1 MSNKVLITNSQKAI
15 KVPSGLRILIRRA
28 CNAVLEYEHFDD
40 PAEISVTFVDN
51 AAIAELNNQ
60 YRNKPMPTDVLS
72 FPLGENGVYDVD
84 ENNGCK
90 MLGDIV
96 ISMERAQEQATL
108 YGHPLQREVAFLTVH
123 SMLHLLGYD
132 HENGGL
138 EAMRMREKEEAV
150 LTQLGLPPHGELHGI
165 KKTGVLFC
173 KNETPIQGHYD
184 TSSVFVAVIG
194 RPNVGKSSL
203 TNLLVGEKVA
213 IVTSKPQTTRTR
225 ITGVITRGPL
235 QYVLLDTPGVH
246 KPHNKLGRRMD
257 KTASDSIADVDVSM
271 MLFEPY
277 GALNESEMVL
287 VEALKKGGPA
297 IAVINKT
304 DLVKDPADLEARKAE
319 LKALGVFDD
328 VYTVSVRD
336 NDHCE
341 ELFDAL
347 SRYAVE
353 GPHYFDDDAYTDMP
367 EKELVAEVI
376 REKALLY
383 MRDEI
388 PHGIAV
394 VVERFKER
402 PGTDLVDI
410 DVNIYCERESHKGM
424 VIGKG
429 GAMLKKIAS
438 AARTDCEEF
447 LGCRVN
453 LQCWVKV
460 KADWRDNEF
469 MLNNFGFKQ
478 QPNR

>member
-1 MSNKVLITNSQKAI
+1 MSTTTPVQ
-15 KVPSGLRILIRRA
+15 
-28 CNAVLEYEHFDD
+28 
-40 PAEISVTFVDN
+40 
-51 AAIAELNNQ
+51 
-60 YRNKPMPTDVLS
+60 
-72 FPLGENGVYDVD
+72 
-84 ENNGCK
+84 
-90 MLGDIV
+90 
-96 ISMERAQEQATL
+96 ER
-108 YGHPLQREVAFLTVH
+108 
-123 SMLHLLGYD
+123 
-132 HENGGL
+132 
-138 EAMRMREKEEAV
+138 
-150 LTQLGLPPHGELHGI
+150 
-165 KKTGVLFC
+165 
-173 KNETPIQGHYD
+173 YD

-246 KPHNKLGRRMD
+246 KAHNKLGKRMD

-287 VEALKKGGPA
+287 VEALQRSSPA

-319 LKALGVFDD
+319 LKALGVFDAI
-328 VYTVSVRD
+328 YTISVR
-336 NDHCE
+336 NKEGSE

-376 REKALLY
+376 REKALLF

-402 PGTDLVDI
+402 PGTDLIDI

-438 AARTDCEEF
+438 AARADCEEF

-460 KADWRDNEF
+460 KSDWRDNEF
-469 MLNNFGFKQ
+469 LLNNFGFKQ
-478 QPNR
+478 NPSNR

>member
-1 MSNKVLITNSQKAI
+1 MSKPIVAVVGRPNVGKSSLFNKLCGQRLAIVEDTPGITRDRIFANCEWNGHDFLLVDTGGIEPKATE
-15 KVPSGLRILIRRA
+15 GILAHMR
-28 CNAVLEYEHFDD
+28 
-40 PAEISVTFVDN
+40 
-51 AAIAELNNQ
+51 
-60 YRNKPMPTDVLS
+60 
-72 FPLGENGVYDVD
+72 
-84 ENNGCK
+84 
-90 MLGDIV
+90 
-96 ISMERAQEQATL
+96 EQAQIAIDTADCIIMVVDVRDGL
-108 YGHPLQREVAFLTVH
+108 TAADEDVAHMLRRSHKPIILAVNKCDKVGEAPMEMYEFYNLGFDEV
-123 SMLHLLGYD
+123 M
-132 HENGGL
+132 
-138 EAMRMREKEEAV
+138 
-150 LTQLGLPPHGELHGI
+150 
-165 KKTGVLFC
+165 
-173 KNETPIQGHYD
+173 PI
-184 TSSVFVAVIG
+184 SSVHGHGTGDLLDAVCAHLDFSETVVEEDRIPVAIIG

-246 KPHNKLGRRMD
+246 KPHNKLGKRMD

-319 LKALGVFDD
+319 LKALGVFDE

>member
-1 MSNKVLITNSQKAI
+1 MSKPIVAVVGRPNVGKSTLFNKLCGQRLAIVEDTPGITRDRIFANCEWNGHEFLLVDTGGIEPKATE
-15 KVPSGLRILIRRA
+15 GILAHMR
-28 CNAVLEYEHFDD
+28 
-40 PAEISVTFVDN
+40 
-51 AAIAELNNQ
+51 
-60 YRNKPMPTDVLS
+60 
-72 FPLGENGVYDVD
+72 
-84 ENNGCK
+84 
-90 MLGDIV
+90 
-96 ISMERAQEQATL
+96 EQAQIAIDTADCIIMVVDVRDGLTAADEDVAHMLRRSHKPIILAVNKCDKVGEAPMEL
-108 YGHPLQREVAFLTVH
+108 YEFYNLGFDEV
-123 SMLHLLGYD
+123 M
-132 HENGGL
+132 
-138 EAMRMREKEEAV
+138 
-150 LTQLGLPPHGELHGI
+150 
-165 KKTGVLFC
+165 
-173 KNETPIQGHYD
+173 PI
-184 TSSVFVAVIG
+184 SSVHGHGTGDLLDAVCAHLDFSETVVEEDRIPVAIIG

-203 TNLLVGEKVA
+203 TNRLVGEKVA

-225 ITGVITRGPL
+225 ITGVVTRGPL

-246 KPHNKLGRRMD
+246 KARNKLGKRMD

-287 VEALKKGGPA
+287 VEALQRSGPA

-304 DLVKDPADLEARKAE
+304 DLVKEPADLEARKAE
-319 LKALGVFDD
+319 LKELGVFDAI
-328 VYTVSVRD
+328 YTVSVRAD
-336 NDHCE
+336 DHCE

-347 SRYAVE
+347 SQYAVE

-402 PGTDLVDI
+402 PGTDLIDI

-438 AARTDCEEF
+438 AARADCEEF

-460 KADWRDNEF
+460 KSDWRDNEF
-469 MLNNFGFKQ
+469 LLNNFGFKQ
-478 QPNR
+478 NSSNR

>member
-1 MSNKVLITNSQKAI
+1 MSTTTPV
-15 KVPSGLRILIRRA
+15 
-28 CNAVLEYEHFDD
+28 
-40 PAEISVTFVDN
+40 
-51 AAIAELNNQ
+51 
-60 YRNKPMPTDVLS
+60 
-72 FPLGENGVYDVD
+72 
-84 ENNGCK
+84 
-90 MLGDIV
+90 
-96 ISMERAQEQATL
+96 QE
-108 YGHPLQREVAFLTVH
+108 
-123 SMLHLLGYD
+123 
-132 HENGGL
+132 
-138 EAMRMREKEEAV
+138 
-150 LTQLGLPPHGELHGI
+150 
-165 KKTGVLFC
+165 
-173 KNETPIQGHYD
+173 HYD

-225 ITGVITRGPL
+225 ITGVITRGSL

-246 KPHNKLGRRMD
+246 KAHNKLGKRMD

-277 GALNESEMVL
+277 GALNESEMAL
-287 VEALKKGGPA
+287 VETLHRSGPA

-319 LKALGVFDD
+319 LKALGVFDAI
-328 VYTVSVRD
+328 YTISVR
-336 NDHCE
+336 NKEGSE

-376 REKALLY
+376 REKALLF

-402 PGTDLVDI
+402 PGTDLIDI

-460 KADWRDNEF
+460 KSDWRDNEF
-469 MLNNFGFKQ
+469 LLNNFGFKQ
-478 QPNR
+478 NPSNR

>member
-1 MSNKVLITNSQKAI
+1 M
-15 KVPSGLRILIRRA
+15 
-28 CNAVLEYEHFDD
+28 
-40 PAEISVTFVDN
+40 
-51 AAIAELNNQ
+51 NN
-60 YRNKPMPTDVLS
+60 T
-72 FPLGENGVYDVD
+72 
-84 ENNGCK
+84 
-90 MLGDIV
+90 
-96 ISMERAQEQATL
+96 
-108 YGHPLQREVAFLTVH
+108 
-123 SMLHLLGYD
+123 
-132 HENGGL
+132 
-138 EAMRMREKEEAV
+138 
-150 LTQLGLPPHGELHGI
+150 
-165 KKTGVLFC
+165 
-173 KNETPIQGHYD
+173 TPIQGHYD

-246 KPHNKLGRRMD
+246 KARNKLGKRMD
-257 KTASDSIADVDVSM
+257 KTASDSMADVDVSM

-277 GALNESEMVL
+277 GALNESEMML
-287 VEALKKGGPA
+287 VEALQHGGPA

-304 DLVKDPADLEARKAE
+304 DLVKDPAGLEARKEE
-319 LKALGVFDD
+319 LRALGVFDD
-328 VYTVSVRD
+328 IFTVSVR
-336 NDHCE
+336 E
-341 ELFDAL
+341 ENGCDSLFEVL

-367 EKELVAEVI
+367 EKELVAELI
-376 REKALLY
+376 REKALLL

-402 PGTDLVDI
+402 PDSDLIDI

-438 AARTDCEEF
+438 AARLDCEEF

-460 KADWRDNEF
+460 KSDWRDNEF

-478 QPNR
+478 NPNR

>member
-1 MSNKVLITNSQKAI
+1 MSTTTPV
-15 KVPSGLRILIRRA
+15 
-28 CNAVLEYEHFDD
+28 
-40 PAEISVTFVDN
+40 
-51 AAIAELNNQ
+51 
-60 YRNKPMPTDVLS
+60 
-72 FPLGENGVYDVD
+72 
-84 ENNGCK
+84 
-90 MLGDIV
+90 
-96 ISMERAQEQATL
+96 QE
-108 YGHPLQREVAFLTVH
+108 
-123 SMLHLLGYD
+123 
-132 HENGGL
+132 
-138 EAMRMREKEEAV
+138 
-150 LTQLGLPPHGELHGI
+150 
-165 KKTGVLFC
+165 
-173 KNETPIQGHYD
+173 HYD

-246 KPHNKLGRRMD
+246 KAHNKLGKRMD

-277 GALNESEMVL
+277 GALNESEMAL
-287 VEALKKGGPA
+287 VEALHRSGPA

-319 LKALGVFDD
+319 LKALGVFDAI
-328 VYTVSVRD
+328 YTISVR
-336 NDHCE
+336 NKEGSE

-376 REKALLY
+376 REKALLF

-402 PGTDLVDI
+402 PGTDLIDI

-429 GAMLKKIAS
+429 GAMLKKIGS
-438 AARTDCEEF
+438 NARYELEQMLDAK
-447 LGCRVN
+447 VN
-453 LQCWVKV
+453 LKLWVKV
-460 KADWRDNEF
+460 RKDWRDSDF
-469 MLNNFGFKQ
+469 MIKNFGYDKKEI
-478 QPNR
+478 

>member
-1 MSNKVLITNSQKAI
+1 MSTTTPV
-15 KVPSGLRILIRRA
+15 
-28 CNAVLEYEHFDD
+28 
-40 PAEISVTFVDN
+40 
-51 AAIAELNNQ
+51 
-60 YRNKPMPTDVLS
+60 
-72 FPLGENGVYDVD
+72 
-84 ENNGCK
+84 
-90 MLGDIV
+90 
-96 ISMERAQEQATL
+96 QE
-108 YGHPLQREVAFLTVH
+108 
-123 SMLHLLGYD
+123 
-132 HENGGL
+132 
-138 EAMRMREKEEAV
+138 
-150 LTQLGLPPHGELHGI
+150 
-165 KKTGVLFC
+165 
-173 KNETPIQGHYD
+173 HYD

-246 KPHNKLGRRMD
+246 KAHNKLGKRMD

-277 GALNESEMVL
+277 GALNESEMAL
-287 VEALKKGGPA
+287 VEALQRSGPA

-319 LKALGVFDD
+319 LKALGVFDEI
-328 VYTVSVRD
+328 YTISVR
-336 NDHCE
+336 NKESGE

-347 SRYAVE
+347 RRYAVE

-376 REKALLY
+376 REKALLF

-402 PGTDLVDI
+402 PGTDLIDI
-410 DVNIYCERESHKGM
+410 DVNIYCEKESHKGM

-438 AARTDCEEF
+438 AARADCEEF

-460 KADWRDNEF
+460 KSDWRDNEF
-469 MLNNFGFKQ
+469 LLNNFGFKQ
-478 QPNR
+478 NPSNR

>member
-1 MSNKVLITNSQKAI
+1 MSTTTPV
-15 KVPSGLRILIRRA
+15 
-28 CNAVLEYEHFDD
+28 
-40 PAEISVTFVDN
+40 
-51 AAIAELNNQ
+51 
-60 YRNKPMPTDVLS
+60 
-72 FPLGENGVYDVD
+72 
-84 ENNGCK
+84 
-90 MLGDIV
+90 
-96 ISMERAQEQATL
+96 QE
-108 YGHPLQREVAFLTVH
+108 
-123 SMLHLLGYD
+123 
-132 HENGGL
+132 
-138 EAMRMREKEEAV
+138 
-150 LTQLGLPPHGELHGI
+150 
-165 KKTGVLFC
+165 
-173 KNETPIQGHYD
+173 HYD

-246 KPHNKLGRRMD
+246 KAHNKLGKRMD

-277 GALNESEMVL
+277 GALNESEMAL
-287 VEALKKGGPA
+287 VEALHRSGQA

-304 DLVKDPADLEARKAE
+304 DLVKEPADLETRKAE
-319 LKALGVFDD
+319 LKALGVFDEI
-328 VYTVSVRD
+328 YTISVR
-336 NDHCE
+336 NKEGSE

-376 REKALLY
+376 REKALLF

-402 PGTDLVDI
+402 PGTDLIDI

-438 AARTDCEEF
+438 AARADCEEF

-460 KADWRDNEF
+460 KSDWRDNEF
-469 MLNNFGFKQ
+469 LLNNFGFKQ
-478 QPNR
+478 NSSNR

>member
-1 MSNKVLITNSQKAI
+1 MSKPIVAVVGRPNVGKSTLFNKLCGQRLAIVEDTPGITRDRIFANCEWSGHEFMLVDTGGIEPKATE
-15 KVPSGLRILIRRA
+15 GILAHMR
-28 CNAVLEYEHFDD
+28 EQ
-40 PAEISVTFVDN
+40 AEIAIDTADCIIMVVDVRDGLT
-51 AAIAELNNQ
+51 AA
-60 YRNKPMPTDVLS
+60 
-72 FPLGENGVYDVD
+72 D
-84 ENNGCK
+84 E
-90 MLGDIV
+90 
-96 ISMERAQEQATL
+96 
-108 YGHPLQREVAFLTVH
+108 EVAH
-123 SMLHLLGYD
+123 MLRRSHKPIIL
-132 HENGGL
+132 
-138 EAMRMREKEEAV
+138 AV
-150 LTQLGLPPHGELHGI
+150 N
-165 KKTGVLFC
+165 KCDKTGEAPMELYEFYNLGFDEVL
-173 KNETPIQGHYD
+173 PI
-184 TSSVFVAVIG
+184 SSVHGHGTGDLLDAVCAHLDFSETVVEEDRIPVAIIG

-246 KPHNKLGRRMD
+246 KARNKLGKRMD

-287 VEALKKGGPA
+287 VDMLRSSGGPA

-304 DLVKDPADLEARKAE
+304 DLVKEPADLEARKEE

-328 VYTVSVRD
+328 IYTISVRD
-336 NDHCE
+336 NDGCE
-341 ELFDAL
+341 VLFDAL

-376 REKALLY
+376 REKALLF

-402 PGTDLVDI
+402 PGTDLIDI

-438 AARTDCEEF
+438 AARADCEEF

-460 KADWRDNEF
+460 KSDWRDNEF
-469 MLNNFGFKQ
+469 LLNNFGFKQ
-478 QPNR
+478 NTNNR

>member
-1 MSNKVLITNSQKAI
+1 MSTTTPV
-15 KVPSGLRILIRRA
+15 
-28 CNAVLEYEHFDD
+28 
-40 PAEISVTFVDN
+40 
-51 AAIAELNNQ
+51 
-60 YRNKPMPTDVLS
+60 
-72 FPLGENGVYDVD
+72 
-84 ENNGCK
+84 
-90 MLGDIV
+90 
-96 ISMERAQEQATL
+96 QE
-108 YGHPLQREVAFLTVH
+108 
-123 SMLHLLGYD
+123 
-132 HENGGL
+132 
-138 EAMRMREKEEAV
+138 
-150 LTQLGLPPHGELHGI
+150 
-165 KKTGVLFC
+165 
-173 KNETPIQGHYD
+173 HYD

-203 TNLLVGEKVA
+203 TNLLVGDKVA
-213 IVTSKPQTTRTR
+213 ILTSKPETTRTR

-246 KPHNKLGRRMD
+246 KAHNKLGKRMD

-287 VEALKKGGPA
+287 VEALQRSGPA

-304 DLVKDPADLEARKAE
+304 DLVKDPADLKARKAE
-319 LKALGVFDD
+319 LKALGVFDAI
-328 VYTVSVRD
+328 YTISVR
-336 NDHCE
+336 NKEGSE

-376 REKALLY
+376 REKALLF

-402 PGTDLVDI
+402 PGTDLIDI

-438 AARTDCEEF
+438 AARADCEEF

-460 KADWRDNEF
+460 KSDWRDNEF
-469 MLNNFGFKQ
+469 LLNNFGFKQ
-478 QPNR
+478 NPSNR